1 MPHRSSRSSDNSA
14 QGSPDGDGVIE
25 RKENTLQQ
33 LIRSSAN
40 AAAVLGMLCCA
51 AAAFSRLSGAY
62 HVLGGPEVISV
73 FTLGIGLM
81 VFACLA
87 KLELLL
93 QREEG

>member
-1 MPHRSSRSSDNSA
+1 MQR
-14 QGSPDGDGVIE
+14 
-25 RKENTLQQ
+25 
-33 LIRSSAN
+33 LIQSSAN

-51 AAAFSRLSGAY
+51 AAALSRLSGAY
-62 HVLGGPEVISV
+62 HVLGGPEATSV

-93 QREEG
+93 QREKG